1 DFRMKRAFPKKLT
14 AEFLMVDLVN
24 NLDQLGESADDVLQ
38 RVKARLAASDRA
50 RVKKA
55 AQSYGSER
63 AKKFFARALAEIGAQ
78 DAG

>member
-1 DFRMKRAFPKKLT
+1 MEEERSDRAVREIREEPIPQ
-14 AEFLMVDLVN
+14 DY
-24 NLDQLGESADDVLQ
+24 LDEMGA

-63 AKKFFARALAEIGAQ
+63 AKKFFARALAEVGTQ
-78 DAG
+78 DAA